1 MTGTWCQ
8 FSLGGRKHR
17 LPVVDERLIDA
28 KDGARDG
35 ALTSDAVVK
44 AVGGVPRYL
53 VVALG
58 APHRGQA
65 PKLVLGVLPRP

>member
-1 MTGTWCQ
+1 
-8 FSLGGRKHR
+8 
-17 LPVVDERLIDA
+17 VVDERLIDA